1 MTNLYEE
8 TSEEV
13 LENEA
18 EEEIGEIEGQMSL
31 ELPPEEPL
39 PVLDEEQVMAAVEA
53 ILFTMGKAVELDAI
67 AKAVEL
73 TTVQLRE
80 VLQEMQREYAT
91 SRRGI
96 MLMYLEDKV
105 QLCTKTEYYRHLIRI
120 ASQPKRQV
128 LTEVMLETLSIIA
141 YKQPITKGDI
151 ERIRGVKSDFGVNK
165 LMEYGL
171 VEEVGRLEAPG
182 RPILFATTEE
192 FLRRFGMSSVESLP
206 QMDPDTIA
214 SIQEEAE
221 SEITV
226 TV

>member
-1 MTNLYEE
+1 MTSIYEE
-8 TSEEV
+8 ALESSETVED
-13 LENEA
+13 
-18 EEEIGEIEGQMSL
+18 IGEIEGQMSL

-39 PVLDEEQVMAAVEA
+39 PALDSEQVMAAVEA

-67 AKAVEL
+67 AAAVEL
-73 TTVQLRE
+73 STSQLRE
-80 VLQEMQREYAT
+80 VLHRMQQEYAT

-120 ASQPKRQV
+120 ATQPKRQV

-165 LMEYGL
+165 LLEYGL
-171 VEEVGRLEAPG
+171 IEEVGRLEAPG

-192 FLRRFGMSSVESLP
+192 FLRRFGMTSVEGLP
-206 QMDPDTIA
+206 QMDADTIA
-214 SIQEEAE
+214 TLQEEAE